1 MNCAAIAHSA
11 TDRDCI
17 CLRPGRFLFRL
28 RSAKDDLQGV
38 VLHMMD
44 KYLSLEIRDTRR
56 ALPMRKLCS
65 DGVHDYWEA
74 EAEFDVICL
83 RYWFELTDRAG
94 KTVFYNDHRFFD
106 APLTDKEQLNDCPQ
120 IMREQDRFQAPD
132 WAANKVVYQI
142 FPSRFAA
149 SRPVPDR
156 DWYKAP
162 IGFTENLHG
171 DLRGMIGRLDHLRDL
186 GVDILYMTPVFRS
199 NTSHK
204 YDTIDYYS
212 IDPAFGT
219 EADLKELVD
228 RAHALGLRVVLDG
241 VFGHT
246 APEFFAFADIQ
257 KNGRSSRY
265 WDWYYIEDFPL
276 RTGRG
281 IQPNFK
287 SFAYYGGMPKLN
299 HGNPEVRRFVLDVA
313 LYWLRRCGIDGW
325 RLDVGD
331 EIAHSFWRT
340 FRQEIK
346 AAFPEALIIG
356 EVWHYAPDFLRGDE
370 WDTVMNYPFY
380 RNVLE
385 LAAKGTIPPSEFVR
399 RESFLKARLHPA
411 VWPLLWNMTDSH
423 DTRRLL
429 RHCGGDKARMR
440 LAAALQLLLPGMPMI
455 YYGDEYAMDGG
466 DGSDCRRGMLWDPA
480 RQDGD
485 MFRWYQD
492 LIRVRKACPGLL
504 RRESELRAE
513 DEAGLLFQRG
523 ADCTAVFHCGA
534 GTVSLPGERGKK
546 DLLTGR
552 EFDGSLGPFRVLV
565 LAGE

>member
-1 MNCAAIAHSA
+1 MNYAAIAHSA

-28 RSAKDDLQGV
+28 RSAKDDLRRV
-38 VLHMMD
+38 VLHIMD
-44 KYLSLEIRDTRR
+44 KYVPLEVRDTRS
-56 ALPMRKLCS
+56 AIPMGKLCS
-65 DGVHDYWEA
+65 DGIQDYWEA
-74 EAEFDVICL
+74 EAAFDVICL
-83 RYWFELTDRAG
+83 RYWFELTDADG
-94 KTVFYNDHRFFD
+94 TTVFYNDHRFFD
-106 APLTDKEQLNDCPQ
+106 APVTDKEQLNDCPQ
-120 IMREQDRFQAPD
+120 IMREQDRFQAPE
-132 WAANKVVYQI
+132 WAENKVVYQV

-156 DWYKAP
+156 EWYKSP
-162 IGFTENLHG
+162 IGFTENIHG
-171 DLRGMIGRLDHLRDL
+171 DLRGIIGQLEHLTDL
-186 GVDILYMTPVFRS
+186 GVDVLYMTPVFRS

-204 YDTIDYYS
+204 YDVIDYFTIDP
-212 IDPAFGT
+212 DFGT
-219 EADLKELVD
+219 EADLKELTD

-246 APEFFAFADIQ
+246 APEFYAFADIQ
-257 KNGRSSRY
+257 KHGRSSRY

-281 IQPNFK
+281 IIPNFK
-287 SFAYYGGMPKLN
+287 CFAYYGGMPKLN
-299 HGNPEVRRFVLDVA
+299 HGNPEVQRFVLDVA

-331 EIAHSFWRT
+331 EIAHSFWKT
-340 FRQEIK
+340 FRREIK
-346 AAFPEALIIG
+346 AEFPEALIIG

-385 LAAKGTIPPSEFVR
+385 LAAKGTIPPSEFAR
-399 RESFLKARLHPA
+399 RQNFLKARLHPA
-411 VWPLLWNMTDSH
+411 VWPLLWNLADSH

-429 RHCGGDKARMR
+429 RHCGGDRARMR
-440 LAAALQLLLPGMPMI
+440 LIAALQLLLPGMPML

-480 RQDGD
+480 RQDEE
-485 MFRWYQD
+485 MFRWYQT
-492 LIRVRKACPGLL
+492 LIRVRKANPGLL
-504 RRESELRAE
+504 SRQAELLADDGRS
-513 DEAGLLFQRG
+513 LLLLSG
-523 ADCTAVFHCGA
+523 GGCTAVFHCGS
-534 GTVSLPGERGKK
+534 GTVSLPGERGKT